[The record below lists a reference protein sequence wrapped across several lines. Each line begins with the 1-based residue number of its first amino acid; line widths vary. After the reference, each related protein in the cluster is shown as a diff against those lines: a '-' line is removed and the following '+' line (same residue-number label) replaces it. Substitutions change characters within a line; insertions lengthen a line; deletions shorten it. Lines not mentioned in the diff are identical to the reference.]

1 MSIRTKI
8 ALIVSFFLW
17 VLILAFTVVSAGV
30 GINHPPT
37 AQFSYLPVN
46 LMIGTTVVFSATGS
60 FDPDIGGYITS
71 YAWNFG
77 DDTPEVS
84 GGLTKIST
92 QHTYTTAGIYPVTLS
107 VTDNDGAIGTKSQ
120 NITVVSPANQ
130 VPVAQFS
137 YTPASP
143 MVGIPVIFSAIGS
156 SDPDGLINS
165 YTWNSGDGTTGSGIG
180 FTHTYSTS
188 WTYTVTLTVTD
199 NDGATDTYTDLV
211 TVEEIPINVP
221 PIAQFN
227 ADSNTG
233 KSPLTVMFD
242 ANQSSD
248 TDGSIELYEWNFGD
262 EQTASGINVSHIFTA
277 ETTTTYTVTLTVT
290 DNEGASNIIPSQ
302 AIIVVSPPN
311 QVPVAQFSYT
321 PASPTVGIPVIFSA
335 IGSSDPD
342 GLISSYAWNSGDGVT
357 GSGIGFTHTYST
369 SGTYTVILTVTDNDG
384 AIGTKNQN
392 IMVVSP
398 PTNQAPTAM
407 VNAAPGSGELPLVVT
422 FNANGSDDLDG
433 VINSYAWDFD
443 GNGVTDVTGITKV
456 SPLYTYTYTAAG
468 NYIVKL
474 TVTDNDG
481 AIGTKSQ
488 NITVVSPPANQVP
501 GAQFSYT
508 PASPMVGIPVIF
520 SAIGSSDPDGT
531 ISSYAWDF
539 GDGVTASGVS
549 ATHTYSTSGPYTV
562 TLTVTDNDGATDIY
576 TELVTVEEVPWPMS
590 GYNAS
595 HSGCSPHVGISDPWM
610 IPITFD
616 GYEEVAPGSPLL
628 IGRGGIIF
636 LTTGRINRPEEIIAV
651 RADSEN
657 PETCQV
663 LWRFPLY
670 EHAPCPAIGFDGTV
684 YVYDVEG
691 TLVGLN
697 PDNGTKDWDSGYNG
711 KNSYLYDIQVSSD
724 GRICTSTNERTLV
737 YSPAPERQ
745 LLYQLEQG
753 GYPTFAP
760 NGTLYIAKHSGD
772 KDKILAVDQNG
783 LIMWEQILTKRYK
796 SACVFLVDQENTL
809 YRWEK
814 QSTKDGS
821 TPYITAITHDGS
833 IRWERAFPDV
843 FPLFSEPV
851 LGPDGTLYVMTRAE
865 PKQGEIFLQAINKAD
880 GSNRWSRGLTEI
892 LDTAGVAN
900 TVRVVS
906 GYNSSYAHGVHSMV
920 DANGVV
926 YIYLSSEWNRKED
939 GELLLIDGNTGDLI
953 QRIVNAGRNYILE
966 GSSRNLAMNS
976 DGTVYLASVD
986 SLMATVPNEPPR
998 IVDFRIR
1005 SGDSYYYPLRQKYE
1019 VSYSESSGKVSF
1031 CFESIIDDP
1040 LWGGRN
1046 LVLTWDF
1053 GDGTTESKD
1062 ISIRTGKFPRR
1073 RSEENLQGY
1082 LTYKACHTYDHTG
1095 VYLVTATL
1103 SVDGHSETFVQ
1114 DGILACGIPPT
1125 LIDITQQEK
1134 GPHILNDGT
1143 IYGGTEV
1150 ELTFQ
1155 AVLPGYLATLLVG
1168 DRDLRF
1174 HWNLNAPGFWVN
1186 TGSYDRGG
1194 SGVLTGDAPFED
1206 PISITY
1212 CFANPGTYEA
1222 KLKVWEKDWPIFIE
1236 RTVLVHVSAPP
1247 VTPDEEEIPPFI
1259 VVVTHT
1265 PDSILVNSAVT
1276 FQATIEPISTS
1287 GLSYSWEFF
1296 KDDKNI
1302 GSSDDTRPS
1311 YTFEN
1316 GGSHKIKVTV
1326 SNNDGT
1332 ATGNQKVQV
1341 YTDNAIQ
1348 TNLNCLTITAENGP
1362 DPGNLEGT
1370 YTSGVRLNGFLGMD
1384 KDNDS
1389 LTVWSDDLINSEGNF
1404 VVYSGDDYKIST
1416 GGGFAIKERKLD
1428 DNNECYR
1435 PVDLSATDFIPTI
1448 PIYGFNIDLAD
1459 FKLYD
1464 GTIPRLTVTGTIK
1477 PIFPWT
1483 GNFKEISFGLVYS
1496 QSGMDFLANVED
1508 FKFNIAGFGISE
1520 GSLKLNTLMKSWE
1533 ASAKLKVPIPKFPDI
1548 IALIGFLEGD
1558 LNKVGFGIDNLNI
1571 AIGGPPPVV
1580 FLQELYGE
1588 LDNLASEDPIVLT
1601 AKSTL
1606 TAGPKIN
1613 LMGTD
1618 YSLLGGKP
1626 NISIDMGGKLSIG
1639 GELYF
1644 LKEGFGTFGE
1654 AKLVLDIAKGLYL
1667 RGKLKYPPGDNAII
1681 VSEAQGKVDFDGNFQ
1696 GRLDG
1701 TISAPRYWWLIGGK
1715 TFSETVGYIDN
1726 DLISVGVKIGD
1737 SVCLPYFGC
1746 YNLQIKVSVTYEFD
1760 AGDFDIARNWDSIQ
1774 EVTLDD
1780 EAMAFGKF
1788 YFNDLLV
1795 GVGDSFIQKLN
1806 KMVATT
1812 MLSQQPDTLTTHS
1825 FEIPEWSMPE
1835 WKTPGSPTPE
1845 ELQKLPVYIFRM
1857 ESTVQAPSFTLEDP
1871 DKNVYDRNSSA
1882 VLWQDHVFYKDDMI
1896 ETWESW
1902 CAVPAPKPGRWT
1914 LYPQSAN
1921 TKAIVQGFRINEE
1934 PSLTITSPEDD
1945 ITIEVADT
1953 NSKLV
1958 HITWVAEDPDSDE
1971 VSVRLCYTED
1981 QAWNIEGS
1989 SGIAGNTIV
1998 EGLSKKENYYDWDT
2012 TGVPPGR
2019 YRILGI
2025 ITDDKNS
2032 PIFAWSEGSITV
2044 QQKDFPPPEEVS
2056 AYQDGSLVQV
2066 EWKSVPGASGYR
2078 IYYQDVK
2085 ENTSLVQVDSQ
2096 AVWEDTTTKLRC
2108 LKPGVTYRIAV
2119 TAFKEDGLESDY
2131 SIPIEVT
2138 IGGL

>member
-1 MSIRTKI
+1 
-8 ALIVSFFLW
+8 
-17 VLILAFTVVSAGV
+17 
-30 GINHPPT
+30 
-37 AQFSYLPVN
+37 
-46 LMIGTTVVFSATGS
+46 
-60 FDPDIGGYITS
+60 
-71 YAWNFG
+71 
-77 DDTPEVS
+77 
-84 GGLTKIST
+84 
-92 QHTYTTAGIYPVTLS
+92 
-107 VTDNDGAIGTKSQ
+107 
-120 NITVVSPANQ
+120 
-130 VPVAQFS
+130 
-137 YTPASP
+137 
-143 MVGIPVIFSAIGS
+143 
-156 SDPDGLINS
+156 
-165 YTWNSGDGTTGSGIG
+165 
-180 FTHTYSTS
+180 
-188 WTYTVTLTVTD
+188 
-199 NDGATDTYTDLV
+199 
-211 TVEEIPINVP
+211 
-221 PIAQFN
+221 
-227 ADSNTG
+227 
-233 KSPLTVMFD
+233 
-242 ANQSSD
+242 
-248 TDGSIELYEWNFGD
+248 
-262 EQTASGINVSHIFTA
+262 
-277 ETTTTYTVTLTVT
+277 
-290 DNEGASNIIPSQ
+290 
-302 AIIVVSPPN
+302 
-311 QVPVAQFSYT
+311 
-321 PASPTVGIPVIFSA
+321 
-335 IGSSDPD
+335 
-342 GLISSYAWNSGDGVT
+342 
-357 GSGIGFTHTYST
+357 
-369 SGTYTVILTVTDNDG
+369 
-384 AIGTKNQN
+384 
-392 IMVVSP
+392 
-398 PTNQAPTAM
+398 
-407 VNAAPGSGELPLVVT
+407 
-422 FNANGSDDLDG
+422 
-433 VINSYAWDFD
+433 
-443 GNGVTDVTGITKV
+443 
-456 SPLYTYTYTAAG
+456 
-468 NYIVKL
+468 
-474 TVTDNDG
+474 
-481 AIGTKSQ
+481 
-488 NITVVSPPANQVP
+488 
-501 GAQFSYT
+501 
-508 PASPMVGIPVIF
+508 
-520 SAIGSSDPDGT
+520 
-531 ISSYAWDF
+531 
-539 GDGVTASGVS
+539 
-549 ATHTYSTSGPYTV
+549 
-562 TLTVTDNDGATDIY
+562 
-576 TELVTVEEVPWPMS
+576 
-590 GYNAS
+590 
-595 HSGCSPHVGISDPWM
+595 
-610 IPITFD
+610 
-616 GYEEVAPGSPLL
+616 
-628 IGRGGIIF
+628 
-636 LTTGRINRPEEIIAV
+636 
-651 RADSEN
+651 
-657 PETCQV
+657 
-663 LWRFPLY
+663 
-670 EHAPCPAIGFDGTV
+670 
-684 YVYDVEG
+684 
-691 TLVGLN
+691 
-697 PDNGTKDWDSGYNG
+697 
-711 KNSYLYDIQVSSD
+711 
-724 GRICTSTNERTLV
+724 
-737 YSPAPERQ
+737 
-745 LLYQLEQG
+745 
-753 GYPTFAP
+753 
-760 NGTLYIAKHSGD
+760 
-772 KDKILAVDQNG
+772 
-783 LIMWEQILTKRYK
+783 
-796 SACVFLVDQENTL
+796 
-809 YRWEK
+809 
-814 QSTKDGS
+814 
-821 TPYITAITHDGS
+821 
-833 IRWERAFPDV
+833 V
-843 FPLFSEPV
+843 FPLSGPV
-851 LGPDGTLYVMTRAE
+851 LGPDGTIYVMTRAE

-880 GSNRWSRGLTEI
+880 GSDRWSRGLTEI

-906 GYNSSYAHGVHSMV
+906 GYNLHASGYGVHPMV

-926 YIYLSSEWNRKED
+926 YIYLSREWNRKED
-939 GELLLIDGNTGDLI
+939 GELLLIDGNRGDLI
-953 QRIVNAGRNYILE
+953 QRIVNAGRNYGGE
-966 GSSRNLAMNS
+966 RSSRNLAMNS
-976 DGTVYLASVD
+976 DGIVYLASVD

-1005 SGDSYYYPLRQKYE
+1005 SEDSYYYPLRQKYE
-1019 VSYSESSGKVSF
+1019 VGYSETSGKVSF

-1062 ISIRTGKFPRR
+1062 ISIRTGKFLRR
-1073 RSEENLQGY
+1073 RSEKNPQGY
-1082 LTYKACHTYDHTG
+1082 LTYKACHTYDHPG
-1095 VYLVTATL
+1095 VYSVTATL

-1134 GPHILNDGT
+1134 GPHVLNDGS

-1150 ELTFQ
+1150 ELTFK

-1168 DRDLRF
+1168 DRDLHF
-1174 HWNLNAPGFWVN
+1174 NWNLNAPGFWVN

-1194 SGVLTGDAPFED
+1194 SGVLRGIAPFEN

-1212 CFANPGTYEA
+1212 CFTNPGTYEA
-1222 KLKVWEKDWPIFIE
+1222 TLKVWEKDWPIFIE
-1236 RTVLVHVSAPP
+1236 RTVLVNVSAPP

-1276 FQATIEPISTS
+1276 FQAAIKSTSDEPISTS
-1287 GLSYSWEFF
+1287 GLSYSWDFDG
-1296 KDDKNI
+1296 DDKIDSHDLN
-1302 GSSDDTRPS
+1302 PS

-1316 GGSHKIKVTV
+1316 GGSHNIKVTV

-1332 ATGNQKVQV
+1332 ATGNQTV
-1341 YTDNAIQ
+1341 YVYSDNAIQ
-1348 TNLNCLTITAENGP
+1348 TDLNCLTITAENVS
-1362 DPGNLEGT
+1362 DPGNLAGT
-1370 YTSGVRLNGFLGMD
+1370 YTSGVRLNGFLGV
-1384 KDNDS
+1384 DNDS
-1389 LTVWSDDLINSEGNF
+1389 LTVWSDDLINSVGNF
-1404 VVYSGDDYKIST
+1404 VVYGGEGYEIST
-1416 GGGFAIKERKLD
+1416 GGGFAIKER
-1428 DNNECYR
+1428 NTNAENECYR

-1548 IALIGFLEGD
+1548 IALIGFLEGE

-1580 FLQELYGE
+1580 YLQKLYGE
-1588 LDNLASEDPIVLT
+1588 LKNLASEDPIVLT

-1618 YSLLGGKP
+1618 YSLLGGTP
-1626 NISIDMGGKLSIG
+1626 NISIDMGGKLTIG

-1795 GVGDSFIQKLN
+1795 GVGDSFIQKSN
-1806 KMVATT
+1806 KKAATT

-1857 ESTVQAPSFTLEDP
+1857 ESTEQAPSFTLEDP
-1871 DKNVYDRNSSA
+1871 DKNVYDRDSSA

-1902 CAVPAPKPGRWT
+1902 CAVPAPKPGRWI
-1914 LYPQSAN
+1914 LYPQSTN
-1921 TKAIVQGFRINEE
+1921 IKAIVQGFRINEE

-1945 ITIEVADT
+1945 ITIDVADT

-1958 HITWVAEDPDSDE
+1958 HITWVAEDPDGDE
-1971 VSVRLCYTED
+1971 VIVRLCYTED
-1981 QAWNIEGS
+1981 QAWSIEGS

-2012 TGVPPGR
+2012 TGIPPGR

-2044 QQKDFPPPEEVS
+2044 QRKDFPPPEEVS
-2056 AYQDGSLVQV
+2056 AHQDGSLVQV
-2066 EWKSVPGASGYR
+2066 EWKSVPEASGYR
-2078 IYYQDVK
+2078 IYYQNVK

-2096 AVWEDTTTKLRC
+2096 AVWEDTTTKLRY
-2108 LKPGVTYRIAV
+2108 LKPGVTYRITV
-2119 TAFKEDGLESDY
+2119 TAFQEDGLESDY

>member
-30 GINHPPT
+30 GINHPPI
-37 AQFSYLPVN
+37 AQFSYLPASPTVG
-46 LMIGTTVVFSATGS
+46 IPVVFNATES
-60 FDPDIGGYITS
+60 TDPDTLGRIVS
-71 YAWNFG
+71 YAWDFDG
-77 DDTPEVS
+77 DGVTDVTGSIKASP
-84 GGLTKIST
+84 LY
-92 QHTYTTAGIYPVTLS
+92 TYTYTAAVTYTVTLT
-107 VTDNDGAIGTKSQ
+107 VTDNEGAIGTKSQ
-120 NITVVSPANQ
+120 NITVVSPPANQ

-137 YTPASP
+137 YTPANP
-143 MVGIPVIFSAIGS
+143 MVGIPVIFSTIGS
-156 SDPDGLINS
+156 SDPDGLISS
-165 YTWNSGDGTTGSGIG
+165 YTWNFGDGTTGSGIG

-188 WTYTVTLTVTD
+188 GTYTVTLTVTD
-199 NDGATDTYTDLV
+199 DDGATDTYTEAV
-211 TVEEIPINVP
+211 TVEEILLNVR
-221 PIAQFN
+221 PIAQFVTN
-227 ADSNTG
+227 YNIG
-233 KSPLTVMFD
+233 RSPLTVTFN
-242 ANQSSD
+242 AVGS
-248 TDGSIELYEWNFGD
+248 TDPDGMINSYEWDFGD
-262 EQTASGINVSHIFTA
+262 GQSDSGINVSHIFTA

-302 AIIVVSPPN
+302 AIIVVSPAN

-321 PASPTVGIPVIFSA
+321 PA
-335 IGSSDPD
+335 
-342 GLISSYAWNSGDGVT
+342 N
-357 GSGIGFTHTYST
+357 
-369 SGTYTVILTVTDNDG
+369 
-384 AIGTKNQN
+384 
-392 IMVVSP
+392 
-398 PTNQAPTAM
+398 
-407 VNAAPGSGELPLVVT
+407 
-422 FNANGSDDLDG
+422 
-433 VINSYAWDFD
+433 
-443 GNGVTDVTGITKV
+443 
-456 SPLYTYTYTAAG
+456 
-468 NYIVKL
+468 
-474 TVTDNDG
+474 
-481 AIGTKSQ
+481 
-488 NITVVSPPANQVP
+488 
-501 GAQFSYT
+501 
-508 PASPMVGIPVIF
+508 PMVGIPVVF
-520 SAIGSSDPDGT
+520 NATESTDSDGT
-531 ISSYAWDF
+531 ISSYAWGF

-549 ATHTYSTSGPYTV
+549 AAHTYSTAGTYTV
-562 TLTVTDNDGATDIY
+562 TLTVTDGDGATSTC
-576 TELVTVEEVPWPMS
+576 TEVVTVEEVPWPMS

-610 IPITFD
+610 IPLTFD
-616 GYEEVAPGSPLL
+616 GYEEVALGSPLL

-651 RADSEN
+651 RADPEN

-663 LWRFPLY
+663 LWRFSLY
-670 EHAPCPAIGFDGTV
+670 EYAPCPAIGLDGTV

-711 KNSYLYDIQVSSD
+711 KNSYLYDIQVSND

-753 GYPTFAP
+753 GFPTFAP

-783 LIMWEQILTKRYK
+783 LIMWEQILTKRSK

-809 YRWEK
+809 YRWEEYSK
-814 QSTKDGS
+814 KYINKAGS

-865 PKQGEIFLQAINKAD
+865 PKQGDIFMQAINKAD
-880 GSNRWSRGLTEI
+880 GSDRWSRGLTEI

-900 TVRVVS
+900 SVRVVS
-906 GYNSSYAHGVHSMV
+906 GYNGSYAYGVHSMV

-926 YIYLSSEWNRKED
+926 YIYLSREWNRKED

-953 QRIVNAGRNYILE
+953 QRIVNAGRSYPME
-966 GSSRNLAMNS
+966 TSTRNLAMNS
-976 DGTVYLASVD
+976 DGIVYRASVD
-986 SLMATVPNEPPR
+986 SLMVTVPNEPPR
-998 IVDFRIR
+998 IVDLRIR
-1005 SGDSYYYPLRQKYE
+1005 SEDSYYYPLRQKYE
-1019 VSYSESSGKVSF
+1019 VGYSETSGKVSF

-1053 GDGTTESKD
+1053 GDGTTESQD
-1062 ISIRTGKFPRR
+1062 ISIRTGRFPRR
-1073 RSEENLQGY
+1073 RSEENPQAY

-1125 LIDITQQEK
+1125 LVDITQQEK
-1134 GPHILNDGT
+1134 GPHILNDGS

-1168 DRDLRF
+1168 DRDLHF
-1174 HWNLNAPGFWVN
+1174 HWDLRNAPGFWVN

-1194 SGVLTGDAPFED
+1194 SGVLWGDAPFED

-1212 CFANPGTYEA
+1212 CFTNPGTYEA
-1222 KLKVWEKDWPIFIE
+1222 TLKVREKDWPILIE
-1236 RTVLVHVSAPP
+1236 RTVLVNVSAPP
-1247 VTPDEEEIPPFI
+1247 VTPDKEEIHPFR
-1259 VVVTHT
+1259 VSVTHT
-1265 PDSILVNSAVT
+1265 PDMVKMNSDVT
-1276 FQATIEPISTS
+1276 FETTIEPISTS
-1287 GLSYSWEFF
+1287 GLSYSWDFDGDR
-1296 KDDKNI
+1296 KIDSSVDK
-1302 GSSDDTRPS
+1302 PS
-1311 YTFEN
+1311 YTFKNARDYEV
-1316 GGSHKIKVTV
+1316 SVEV
-1326 SNNDGT
+1326 SNEDGS
-1332 ATGNQKVQV
+1332 ATGNQTVQV

-1389 LTVWSDDLINSEGNF
+1389 LTVWSDDLIDSEGNF

-1435 PVDLSATDFIPTI
+1435 PVDLSVTDFIPTI
-1448 PIYGFNIDLAD
+1448 PIYLFDIDLAD

-1464 GTIPRLTVTGTIK
+1464 GTNPRLTVTGTIK

-1520 GSLKLNTLMKSWE
+1520 GSLKLDTLMESWE

-1588 LDNLASEDPIVLT
+1588 LDNLAKEDPIVLT

-1613 LMGTD
+1613 LMGTN

-1626 NISIDMGGKLSIG
+1626 KISIDMGGKLSIG

-1667 RGKLKYPPGDNAII
+1667 RGKLKYPPGYNAII

-1795 GVGDSFIQKLN
+1795 GVGDSFIQKSN
-1806 KMVATT
+1806 KRAAVM
-1812 MLSQQPDTLTTHS
+1812 MLVQQPDTLTTHS
-1825 FEIPEWSMPE
+1825 FKIPEWSMPE

-1914 LYPQSAN
+1914 LYPQSTD

-1945 ITIEVADT
+1945 ITIDVADT

-1958 HITWVAEDPDSDE
+1958 HITWVAEDPDGDE

-1981 QAWNIEGS
+1981 QAWSIEGS

-2044 QQKDFPPPEEVS
+2044 QRKDFPPPEEVS

-2066 EWKSVPGASGYR
+2066 EWKSVPEASGYR
-2078 IYYQDVK
+2078 IYYQNVK

-2096 AVWEDTTTKLRC
+2096 AVWEDTTTKLRY

>member
-8 ALIVSFFLW
+8 TLIVSFLL
-17 VLILAFTVVSAGV
+17 VLILSFVVVSAGV
-30 GINHPPT
+30 GVNVRPT
-37 AQFSYLPVN
+37 ASFTASPQ
-46 LMIGTTVVFSATGS
+46 IGPAPLAVTFDIITSLDVDGS
-60 FDPDIGGYITS
+60 IIS
-71 YAWNFG
+71 YAWDFG
-77 DDTPEVS
+77 DGTPEVS
-84 GGLTKIST
+84 NPTGAS
-92 QHTYTTAGIYPVTLS
+92 QEHTY
-107 VTDNDGAIGTKSQ
+107 D
-120 NITVVSPANQ
+120 
-130 VPVAQFS
+130 
-137 YTPASP
+137 TP
-143 MVGIPVIFSAIGS
+143 G
-156 SDPDGLINS
+156 
-165 YTWNSGDGTTGSGIG
+165 
-180 FTHTYSTS
+180 
-188 WTYTVTLTVTD
+188 TYTAILTVTD
-199 NDGATDTYTDLV
+199 NEGATNIGPSRATIGVSPPLNLPPTASFTASPQIGVVPLTVEFDVTASDDTDGSIDTYAWDFGDGTPEVEVSELTAISTEYITEHIYNSPGIYTVILTVTDDEGATNIV
-211 TVEEIPINVP
+211 PSRATIGVSPPPNMP
-221 PIAQFN
+221 PIANFN
-227 ADSNTG
+227 ATLQIG
-233 KSPLTVMFD
+233 VAPLTVTFD

-248 TDGSIELYEWNFGD
+248 TDGTIESYAWNFGD
-262 EQTASGINVSHIFTA
+262 GEIASGVSATHTYN
-277 ETTTTYTVTLTVT
+277 TTGTYTSTLTVT
-290 DNEGASNIIPSQ
+290 DDDEATNINSSQ

-311 QVPVAQFSYT
+311 QVPVAQFSYL

-335 IGSSDPD
+335 TESSDSD
-342 GLISSYAWNSGDGVT
+342 GLISFYTWNFGDGT
-357 GSGIGFTHTYST
+357 TASGIDFTHTYST
-369 SGTYTVILTVTDNDG
+369 SGTYTV
-384 AIGTKNQN
+384 
-392 IMVVSP
+392 
-398 PTNQAPTAM
+398 
-407 VNAAPGSGELPLVVT
+407 
-422 FNANGSDDLDG
+422 
-433 VINSYAWDFD
+433 
-443 GNGVTDVTGITKV
+443 
-456 SPLYTYTYTAAG
+456 
-468 NYIVKL
+468 
-474 TVTDNDG
+474 
-481 AIGTKSQ
+481 
-488 NITVVSPPANQVP
+488 
-501 GAQFSYT
+501 
-508 PASPMVGIPVIF
+508 
-520 SAIGSSDPDGT
+520 
-531 ISSYAWDF
+531 
-539 GDGVTASGVS
+539 
-549 ATHTYSTSGPYTV
+549 
-562 TLTVTDNDGATDIY
+562 TLTVTDNEGAIGTYTD
-576 TELVTVEEVPWPMS
+576 LVPVEEIPWPMS

-595 HSGCSPHVGISDPWM
+595 HSGCSPHVGIGDPWM

-616 GYEEVAPGSPLL
+616 GYHEIISGSPLL
-628 IGRGGIIF
+628 IGRGGTLF
-636 LTTGRINRPEEIIAV
+636 LIAKKESVKQVIAV
-651 RADSEN
+651 HADPTN
-657 PETCQV
+657 PESCQV

-670 EHAPCPAIGFDGTV
+670 EHAPCPAIGIDGTV

-745 LLYQLEQG
+745 LLYQFEQG

-783 LIMWEQILTKRYK
+783 LVMWEQMLTKRYK
-796 SACVFLVDQENTL
+796 NACVFLVDQENTL
-809 YRWEK
+809 YRWEE
-814 QSTKDGS
+814 QSNKDGS
-821 TPYITAITHDGS
+821 TPYITAIRCDGS
-833 IRWERAFPDV
+833 IQWERAFPDV
-843 FPLFSEPV
+843 FSLSEPIPV
-851 LGPDGTLYVMTRAE
+851 LGPDGTIYVMTRAE
-865 PKQGEIFLQAINKAD
+865 PRQGEIFLQAINKAD
-880 GSNRWSRGLTEI
+880 GSDRWSRGLTEI

-906 GYNSSYAHGVHSMV
+906 GYNNHAYGVHSMV

-926 YIYLSSEWNRKED
+926 YIYLSREWNRKED
-939 GELLLIDGNTGDLI
+939 GELLLIDGNTGDLV
-953 QRIVNAGRNYILE
+953 QRIVNAGRNYAME

-976 DGTVYLASVD
+976 HGTVYLASVD
-986 SLMATVPNEPPR
+986 SLMASVPNVPPR
-998 IVDFRIR
+998 IVDLHIR
-1005 SGDSYYYPLRQKYE
+1005 SKDSYYYPLRQDYE
-1019 VSYSESSGKVSF
+1019 VGYSESSDKVSF

-1046 LVLTWDF
+1046 LILTWDF

-1062 ISIRTGKFPRR
+1062 ISIRTGKFSRR
-1073 RSEENLQGY
+1073 RSEKNLQGY
-1082 LTYKACHTYDHTG
+1082 LTYKAVHTYDHPG
-1095 VYLVTATL
+1095 LYSVTATL
-1103 SVDGHSETFVQ
+1103 SIDGHSETFVQ

-1125 LIDITQQEK
+1125 LVDITQQEK
-1134 GPHILNDGT
+1134 GPHVLNDGS

-1155 AVLPGYLATLLVG
+1155 AVLPSYLATLLVG

-1174 HWNLNAPGFWVN
+1174 SWHLNAPGFWVN
-1186 TGSYDRGG
+1186 TASYDRYHGG
-1194 SGVLTGDAPFED
+1194 VGGVAPFED
-1206 PISITY
+1206 TISITY
-1212 CFANPGTYEA
+1212 CFTNPGTYEA
-1222 KLKVWEKDWPIFIE
+1222 TLKVWEWDWPIFIE
-1236 RTVLVHVSAPP
+1236 KTVLVNISAPP

-1276 FQATIEPISTS
+1276 FQAAIKSASDEPISTS

-1326 SNNDGT
+1326 SNEDGS
-1332 ATGNQKVQV
+1332 ATGNQTVQV

-1348 TNLNCLTITAENGP
+1348 TDLNCLTITAENGP

-1370 YTSGVRLNGFLGMD
+1370 YTNGVRLNGFLGMD

-1389 LTVWSDDLINSEGNF
+1389 LTVWSDDLINSVGNF
-1404 VVYSGDDYKIST
+1404 VVDGGEGYEIST
-1416 GGGFAIKERKLD
+1416 GGGFAIKER
-1428 DNNECYR
+1428 NTNAENECYR
-1435 PVDLSATDFIPTI
+1435 PVDLSAMDFIPTI

-1459 FKLYD
+1459 FKLYN
-1464 GTIPRLTVTGTIK
+1464 GTNPRLTVTGTIK

-1496 QSGMDFLANVED
+1496 QIGMGLLANVED

-1588 LDNLASEDPIVLT
+1588 LDNLAKEDPIVLT

-1644 LKEGFGTFGE
+1644 LKAGFGTFGE

-1681 VSEAQGKVDFDGNFQ
+1681 VSEVQGKVDFDGNFQ

-1774 EVTLDD
+1774 EVTFDD

-1795 GVGDSFIQKLN
+1795 GVGDSFIQKSN
-1806 KMVATT
+1806 KMAATT

-1825 FEIPEWSMPE
+1825 FKIPEWSMPE

-1857 ESTVQAPSFTLEDP
+1857 ESTEQAPSFTLEDP

-1914 LYPQSAN
+1914 LYPQSTN

-1934 PSLTITSPEDD
+1934 PNLTITSPEDD
-1945 ITIEVADT
+1945 ITIDVKGD
-1953 NSKLV
+1953 NSKFV

-2044 QQKDFPPPEEVS
+2044 QRKDFPPPEEVS

-2066 EWKSVPGASGYR
+2066 EWRSVPEASGYR

-2085 ENTSLVQVDSQ
+2085 ENTPLVQAASQ
-2096 AVWEDTTTKLRC
+2096 AVWEDTTTTILRH
-2108 LKPGVTYRIAV
+2108 LAPGVTYRFAV